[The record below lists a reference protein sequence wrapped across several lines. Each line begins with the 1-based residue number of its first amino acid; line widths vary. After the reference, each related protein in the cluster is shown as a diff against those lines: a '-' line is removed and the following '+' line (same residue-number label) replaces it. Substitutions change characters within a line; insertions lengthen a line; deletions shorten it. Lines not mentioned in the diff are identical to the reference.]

1 MVDNL
6 PWLFT
11 LTRLQTLVMPPSKAL
26 TACKEL
32 ESFFPEQHDKENQKK
47 KPIDFQCRV
56 AY

>member
-1 MVDNL
+1 
-6 PWLFT
+6 
-11 LTRLQTLVMPPSKAL
+11 MPPSKAL

-56 AY
+56 AYWVLVEMLLQE